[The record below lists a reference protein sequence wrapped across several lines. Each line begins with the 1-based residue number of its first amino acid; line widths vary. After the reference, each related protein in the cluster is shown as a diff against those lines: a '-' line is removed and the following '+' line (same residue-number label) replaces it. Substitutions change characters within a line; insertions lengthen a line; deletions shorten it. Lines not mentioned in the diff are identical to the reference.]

1 MAVVA
6 TVILEGVAC
15 LEEVV
20 IPIAVDKLLV
30 IRGSDGVSTAA
41 GITSLRNAERNLV
54 APNGHN

>member
-30 IRGSDGVSTAA
+30 IRSPGDVA
-41 GITSLRNAERNLV
+41 LRKE
-54 APNGHN
+54 